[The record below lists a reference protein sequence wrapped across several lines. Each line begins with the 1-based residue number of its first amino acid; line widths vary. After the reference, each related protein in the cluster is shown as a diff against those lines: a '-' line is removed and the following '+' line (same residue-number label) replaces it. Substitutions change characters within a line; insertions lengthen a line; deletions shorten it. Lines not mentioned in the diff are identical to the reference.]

1 MPRNSSA
8 AREPD
13 PARSERISLIVLR
26 RENEEWRIDDTVTY
40 DDDADW
46 TNTLFDTLEQ
56 SRAAE

>member
-8 AREPD
+8 PRKPD